1 MQRSGAR
8 FLPASVTR
16 TRDNVDKDIVSV
28 PLDAQPE
35 YPSEAAVFLTGFF
48 DKIQV
53 VATKEGLDKGR
64 KTIYPSKTYAHE
76 TTGHLHDIAFTYT
89 GIQTITQK
97 KKLGQKVRRERY
109 NANAPSGDRNI
120 HVLFSLNGLGQD
132 IENKYPD
139 LDEKTK
145 LELLQTNIN
154 VTGICQD
161 ESVSALSPNG
171 LWTDQQMTL
180 GVAGHYYLTSYTS
193 FFPGDIVEAIPPD
206 RATLEMLPK
215 DKNRPTPSAV
225 KLFLQPK
232 RAMVFGERLKTNME
246 RMIIQPPA
254 VKIPELLPWHAVAKA
269 DTEHMFLAFAAFL
282 TELRKAEIINVSF
295 GKKAVSVVAADDDDN
310 DTFIAKLAYMFGMIE
325 PDVAVNSELHRWRQA
340 NNVLADGL
348 KRQASGRLWKSE
360 RIPGN
365 LAYGFDPT
373 EQKPNAYI
381 AANGKIDKSQ
391 PVGALLDLQLS
402 SVGRYVESV
411 TDAFYMDHKNVVGH
425 VTVPIDTQT
434 QVGDRSVGVL
444 MV

>member
-1 MQRSGAR
+1 MRRSGAQ

-16 TRDNVDKDIVSV
+16 ARDNFDKDIVSL

-53 VATKEGLDKGR
+53 VAVKEGLDKSR
-64 KTIYPSKTYAHE
+64 KTIYPSKNYAHE
-76 TTGHLHDIAFTYT
+76 TTALLHDIAFTYT

-97 KKLGQKVRRERY
+97 KKLGQKVRHERY
-109 NANAPSGDRNI
+109 AAHAPSGDRSI

-132 IENKYPD
+132 IESKYPD

-145 LELLQTNIN
+145 LELLQTGIN
-154 VTGICQD
+154 VTGVCQD
-161 ESVSALSPNG
+161 QSVSALSPNG

-193 FFPGDIVEAIPPD
+193 FFPGDIIEAVPPD

-246 RMIIQPPA
+246 RMIIQPPP

-269 DTEHMFLAFAAFL
+269 DSDHMFLAFAALL
-282 TELRKAEIINVSF
+282 TELRKAKIINVSF
-295 GKKAVSVVAADDDDN
+295 GEKAAALADDDADN
-310 DTFIAKLAYMFGMIE
+310 DTFIAQLAYMFGMIE
-325 PDVAVNSELHRWRQA
+325 PDVAVDSELHRWRQA

-373 EQKPNAYI
+373 ERTPNNYI

-391 PVGALLDLQLS
+391 PVGALLALQLS
-402 SVGRYVESV
+402 SVGRYVEAV
-411 TDAFYMDHKNVVGH
+411 ADAFYMDHKNVVGH

-444 MV
+444 LV